1 MSEKETRIKE
11 IIAER
16 LGVSPEQ
23 VIPQASFVED
33 LGADSLD
40 LLELIVAF
48 KCAFDIEIPTEDAEK
63 LRTVRDAV
71 EYLEAKI

>member
-1 MSEKETRIKE
+1 MSEKETTIRKM
-11 IIAER
+11 IAEK
-16 LGVSPEQ
+16 LGVGEDR
-23 VIPQASFVED
+23 VTLQASFAED

-63 LRTVRDAV
+63 LRTVGDAV